1 MHHRFMLVS
10 KVFLSNNFLLI
21 FLMDFQFSH
30 ESQSNPEL
38 MLTVS
43 LVDVQSKVSVNSD
56 RNITFIHAVR
66 TREIN

>member
-43 LVDVQSKVSVNSD
+43 LVDVVTVSVNSD